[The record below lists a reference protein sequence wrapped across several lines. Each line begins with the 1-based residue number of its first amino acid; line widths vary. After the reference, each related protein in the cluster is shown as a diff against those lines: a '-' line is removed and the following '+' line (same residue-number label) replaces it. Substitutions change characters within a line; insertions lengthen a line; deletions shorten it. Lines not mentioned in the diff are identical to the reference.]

1 LTIEALIAMVL
12 EKPVVWAWTGEI
24 NRKNRAIRM
33 MNIDMNCII
42 LLNTVLADHPADG
55 RGPKEAEELIERD
68 GREWM
73 GSKPILIKY

>member
-1 LTIEALIAMVL
+1 
-12 EKPVVWAWTGEI
+12 
-24 NRKNRAIRM
+24 M